1 MKRAWYQSLYEH
13 FDGYDEEP
21 YTQSTADEVD
31 FLESV
36 FHERPLRT
44 VLDIGCGTGR
54 HALELARRG
63 YRVTGIDLSE
73 AMIAQGTTQ
82 AEQEGLAIH
91 LEQGDARQLRFKK
104 EFEAAI
110 MLCEGGFSLV
120 ETDVMDRAI
129 LQGAFSAIKPGGVFI
144 MTSPNAEFM
153 LARLSENE
161 GFDPST
167 RRETF
172 ELEAIDEHGAK
183 QLLNCTQR
191 YYSVDELSELLASV
205 GFAGMESFRVSQGYE
220 RGVSPTKDDF
230 EFGMIASVPAHSRGE
245 SL

>member
-1 MKRAWYQSLYEH
+1 MTRAWYQALYEH

-31 FLESV
+31 FLE
-36 FHERPLRT
+36 
-44 VLDIGCGTGR
+44 
-54 HALELARRG
+54 
-63 YRVTGIDLSE
+63 
-73 AMIAQGTTQ
+73 
-82 AEQEGLAIH
+82 
-91 LEQGDARQLRFKK
+91 
-104 EFEAAI
+104 AAI

-120 ETDVMDRAI
+120 ETDAMDRAI

-172 ELEAIDEHGAK
+172 ELEAIDEHGVK

-191 YYSVDELSELLASV
+191 YYRVDELSKLLAGV
-205 GFAGMESFRVSQGYE
+205 GFAGMEAFRVSRGYE
-220 RGVSPTKDDF
+220 RGISPTEDDF
-230 EFGMIASVPAHSRGE
+230 EFGMIASVTALSQRESPWAGE
-245 SL
+245 QTGVDRR